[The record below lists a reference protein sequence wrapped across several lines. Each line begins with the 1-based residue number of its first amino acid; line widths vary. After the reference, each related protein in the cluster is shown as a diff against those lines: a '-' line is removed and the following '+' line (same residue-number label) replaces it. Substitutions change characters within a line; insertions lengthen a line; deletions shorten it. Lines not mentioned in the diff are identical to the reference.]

1 MECKKK
7 KKPIQGTDTH
17 FFKADILT
25 GKSHL
30 ARRNSQRNP
39 SNACFNRKTMK
50 KQCSG
55 MQNVRQWEV

>member
-1 MECKKK
+1 MGNQISGMQKK

-30 ARRNSQRNP
+30 AYMHETQQS
-39 SNACFNRKTMK
+39 K
-50 KQCSG
+50 KSI
-55 MQNVRQWEV
+55 